1 MSPLVCPHCG
11 HSLLDPEHVCPRRR
25 RLDPPRLVD
34 TLPVG
39 DPLRTEVEF
48 LRDSPAADGSPAALW
63 RETVFT
69 QVGAKLKRLPPA
81 AGHALPSRA
90 VDRARRRGA
99 P

>member
-11 HSLLDPEHVCPRRR
+11 CSLLEPDHVCPVELLR
-25 RLDPPRLVD
+25 DPP
-34 TLPVG
+34 
-39 DPLRTEVEF
+39 
-48 LRDSPAADGSPAALW
+48 ADGSPEALW

-69 QVGAKLKRLPPA
+69 QVGAKLKRPPHA

-90 VDRARRRGA
+90 EGRARRRGA